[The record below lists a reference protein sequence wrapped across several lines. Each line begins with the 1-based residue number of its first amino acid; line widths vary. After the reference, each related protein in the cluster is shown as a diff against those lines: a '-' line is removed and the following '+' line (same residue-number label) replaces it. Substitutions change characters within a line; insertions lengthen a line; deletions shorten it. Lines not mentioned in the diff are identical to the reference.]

1 VLELEPYRSYL
12 IEIDPRSF
20 DNLSWRIQHK
30 TIAVETDPNHVK
42 MVEIP
47 VSIMSEASG
56 YVAIK
61 TPKGKKGLSRMI
73 VNFYSC
79 DSSLVGR
86 TLTEEDG
93 FFNFMELRPG
103 NYLATL
109 DSAQLGLL
117 GFEGFPRSIAFT
129 INTSE
134 DGVIADGVQFTV
146 ISKKGRDERISEDQH
161 KGIEGQGSSTIGTA
175 TDLKID
181 SAKQVQSK
189 TGRSSQKTKQAHG
202 RTDTRSQI
210 TKQATG
216 KKDSGFQKSK
226 QEHSS
231 SSKKNAHGR
240 TIAGEE
246 VEKRSDKKAS
256 PPFQRWSVLKAQPD
270 TSSRASASQRA
281 AGAPARP
288 NSRKDSQNG
297 DRSPGK
303 KPYYPSHHEK
313 ERSPVLDKGSNK
325 SAELKRRKIQGAQKT
340 NAKTAASNE
349 GLKKIHPSRGTHA
362 AKHSASKKAF
372 KESQPLKR
380 KAGGGNKKGSPVER
394 ERLLE
399 QLQRLLERSRP
410 QKAEM
415 AFVNF

>member
-1 VLELEPYRSYL
+1 
-12 IEIDPRSF
+12 
-20 DNLSWRIQHK
+20 
-30 TIAVETDPNHVK
+30 
-42 MVEIP
+42 
-47 VSIMSEASG
+47 
-56 YVAIK
+56 
-61 TPKGKKGLSRMI
+61 
-73 VNFYSC
+73 
-79 DSSLVGR
+79 
-86 TLTEEDG
+86 
-93 FFNFMELRPG
+93 
-103 NYLATL
+103 
-109 DSAQLGLL
+109 L
-117 GFEGFPRSIAFT
+117 GFEVFPRSIAFT
-129 INTSE
+129 IKTSE
-134 DGVIADGVQFTV
+134 DGVIADGFQFTV
-146 ISKKGRDERISEDQH
+146 ISKKEGNDTAREDQH
-161 KGIEGQGSSTIGTA
+161 KTIEGNGPSNTDTA
-175 TDLKID
+175 TDLTID
-181 SAKQVQSK
+181 SAKQVHSN

-202 RTDTRSQI
+202 KTDSSSEI
-210 TKQATG
+210 AKQATG
-216 KKDSGFQKSK
+216 KKDGGFQKSK

-256 PPFQRWSVLKAQPD
+256 PPFQRWSVLKAQAD

-281 AGAPARP
+281 AGAPVGP

-303 KPYYPSHHEK
+303 KPDNPSHHEK

-380 KAGGGNKKGSPVER
+380 KAEGGNKKGSPVER